1 MAAYGRTTTPRHV
14 HLTEGWYVHRRW
26 RKLQG
31 ECRDPRE
38 DAQTCRG
45 RSGSSAVVGSLMQ
58 HNATM
63 QKGWATV
70 ALVALLLLGGCSGS
84 LGTSGGGAA
93 PSTAGS
99 RMMGNEDLPAA
110 SPAFAA
116 HFTDPVYD
124 DPADEF
130 APFGTDEGF
139 DMVHEW
145 AERRHEL
152 SPDTTVADVIEESGF
167 AHVASELDNPEG
179 PGVPA
184 AGGQVDAATIT
195 IGAGFTLLRL
205 TGRIDQDG
213 RQQTLKALD
222 VLIHRYDSPPQ
233 LVRQRRDLE
242 SWAG

>member
-1 MAAYGRTTTPRHV
+1 
-14 HLTEGWYVHRRW
+14 
-26 RKLQG
+26 
-31 ECRDPRE
+31 
-38 DAQTCRG
+38 
-45 RSGSSAVVGSLMQ
+45 VVGLPIQ
-58 HNATM
+58 HNATV
-63 QKGWATV
+63 QKAWAIVT
-70 ALVALLLLGGCSGS
+70 LVALFVLGGCSGS
-84 LGTSGGGAA
+84 FSTSGGDEA

-99 RMMGNEDLPAA
+99 MMMGNEDLPAA

-116 HFTDPVYD
+116 HFSDPIYD

-139 DMVHEW
+139 DLVHEW
-145 AERRHEL
+145 AERRDEL
-152 SPDTTVADVIEESGF
+152 GPDTTVAHLLEESGF
-167 AHVASELDNPEG
+167 ADVGSELDNPEG

-205 TGRIDQDG
+205 TGRIDEDG
-213 RQQTLKALD
+213 RRQTLKALD

-233 LVRQRRDLE
+233 LVRQRRDLA